1 MPNLPRKKMLRTWGN
16 HWLTKC
22 GGNSSLVLG
31 QVAVTKKGGNPRPAP
46 NSQAN
51 CQILSLEDSHDL
63 EGPRIDHDDLAVDED
78 ELISTPLRIDRHDFP
93 RKRVEPDVARHAGAD
108 RDREVD
114 VGERLNVLLPD
125 YRGDPGPL
133 FGRELCGSAGLSGR
147 LRLHRCSTLRLG
159 GGRLAIRRTLLL
171 GGHLVVAAFGF
182 HVFCSRLRLR

>member
-1 MPNLPRKKMLRTWGN
+1 MPHLPRKKMLRTCGN

-22 GGNSSLVLG
+22 WGNSSLVFG
-31 QVAVTKKGGNPRPAP
+31 QACVTKKGRASLPAP

-147 LRLHRCSTLRLG
+147 LRLQRRSTLRLR
-159 GGRLAIRRTLLL
+159 GRLSGLRGRLI
-171 GGHLVVAAFGF
+171 
-182 HVFCSRLRLR
+182 RLRLGGRRLAVRRALLL